1 MSNRH
6 PPHMHRRHIQCHTYS
21 HNETYT
27 NTHNHSTERGDCP
40 WPMMNA
46 NASGPQR
53 SQISLDLPCVFVGCF
68 RARNLPVDF
77 RYASGIGINRNMAMA
92 DLMDPWRTKTSW
104 ICEWIQWRMKAP
116 WTCKWTQGVS
126 KHRGAA
132 NGHKGVS
139 RLCGPANGP
148 MAYQGTVDLR
158 MNPWRVKAP
167 WTCEAPVKNVNPNTF
182 AFVQVMFL
190 LVFAHV
196 GVSVFAPLSSSGNSS
211 G

>member
-77 RYASGIGINRNMAMA
+77 RYASGIGINRNMPMA

-104 ICEWIQWRMKAP
+104 TCEWIQWRD
-116 WTCKWTQGVS
+116 TS
-126 KHRGAA
+126 RHR
-132 NGHKGVS
+132 
-139 RLCGPANGP
+139 GPANGP
-148 MAYQGTVDLR
+148 MAS
-158 MNPWRVKAP
+158 
-167 WTCEAPVKNVNPNTF
+167 
-182 AFVQVMFL
+182 VQVMFL